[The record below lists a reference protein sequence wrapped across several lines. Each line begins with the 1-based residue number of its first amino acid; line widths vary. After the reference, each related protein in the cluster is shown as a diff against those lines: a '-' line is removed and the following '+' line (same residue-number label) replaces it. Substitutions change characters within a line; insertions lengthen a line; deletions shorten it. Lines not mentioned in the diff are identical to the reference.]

1 MRDNI
6 KNINYFKKYILE
18 LEEDINNET
27 DFEYL
32 STLLFQKIM
41 AKYSIGEDVALLIND
56 YNNMIDIFIK
66 SFDKEMTSYNSI
78 LSALSL
84 SVIFNIENI
93 KKLEII
99 IKESE
104 RYNDYII
111 QFLLNS
117 SNYDTYNVKWEK
129 YLPLKSIIESY
140 KNNNKKEAEKEMKLY
155 LEKWYSNNKNVYW
168 YEAHKSKAKIYFGY
182 WCLEAAALTYL
193 LDLDDSEYLDNQY
206 YPKDLVKY
214 ARENKT
220 I

>member
-129 YLPLKSIIESY
+129 YLLLKDIIGNY
-140 KNNNKKEAEKEMKLY
+140 KNNKKEAKKKMKLY
-155 LEKWYSNNKNVYW
+155 LDSWYSNNENVYW

>member
-6 KNINYFKKYILE
+6 KNINYFKKYMLE

-117 SNYDTYNVKWEK
+117 SNYDTYSVKWEK
-129 YLPLKSIIESY
+129 YLLLKDIIGNY
-140 KNNNKKEAEKEMKLY
+140 KNNKKEDGDRKFILY
-155 LEKWYSNNKNVYW
+155 ILIIIFINRVVSKSIGKHYFKIVRYIKSNFQ
-168 YEAHKSKAKIYFGY
+168 KSSVF
-182 WCLEAAALTYL
+182 
-193 LDLDDSEYLDNQY
+193 
-206 YPKDLVKY
+206 
-214 ARENKT
+214 
-220 I
+220 